1 METEMGREHWTDPRT
16 SHPWI
21 ASWGITSPGTNVLPT
36 FPGARTQRGQR
47 GGDAENTLLSFQGGL
62 EGLEPCAPEHISSRK
77 NSRMDRY
84 THSLRTFGSQRADG
98 QEFAG
103 LPKKISMA
111 NQYHLPQVDGT
122 HQINTRRP
130 KQRHSLDAAP
140 AAVCLHCCSLM
151 WPRSFL

>member
-1 METEMGREHWTDPRT
+1 MFFRPSQEQGHRGANGVEMQKTR
-16 SHPWI
+16 
-21 ASWGITSPGTNVLPT
+21 
-36 FPGARTQRGQR
+36 FC
-47 GGDAENTLLSFQGGL
+47 LLKGGL
-62 EGLEPCAPEHISSRK
+62 EGLEPCASEHISSRK

-140 AAVCLHCCSLM
+140 AAVCLHCRSLM